1 VKLAAHDVDR
11 FLRGPGA
18 DVRAVLVYGPD
29 TGLVRERTEAAM
41 RMAVADL
48 ADPFLVAELAADGVA
63 KDPALLADEA
73 AAIALTG
80 GRRAVRV
87 RDCGD
92 AITEAVKSMLDRPM
106 GDTLVVLQAGEL
118 GPRSTLRAF
127 MEKSPQAAALPCYSD
142 DVRDLDR
149 VIHEAL
155 AAESL
160 SVSPEAS
167 AFLAANLGSDRGITR
182 AELAKLALY
191 AQGKPRVEL
200 EDAMAVVGDSAAISL
215 DDLCFAVT
223 GGETAALDRALERS
237 FQEGQSDVGVLRTVA
252 RHLLRL
258 QLAIDKSAQ
267 GEAFDR
273 ILKSFRPPL
282 FFKRHGEFRRQAQ
295 SWSAERVGRA
305 LDFTLAAELSCKSTG
320 IPGAAVCGRT
330 LMQIAAL
337 ARQGSRA
344 RG

>member
-1 VKLAAHDVDR
+1 MKLAAHDVDR

-18 DVRAVLVYGPD
+18 EVRAVLVYGPD

-41 RMAVADL
+41 RTAVADL
-48 ADPFLVAELAADGVA
+48 GDPFLVAELAAESVA

-92 AITEAVKSMLDRPM
+92 AITEAVKSMLDRPI

-118 GPRSTLRAF
+118 GPRSTLRAL
-127 MEKSPQAAALPCYSD
+127 MEKSAQAAALPCYAD

-149 VIHEAL
+149 VIQEAL

-160 SVSPEAS
+160 SISPEAS

-182 AELAKLALY
+182 TELTKLTLY
-191 AQGKPRVEL
+191 ARGKSRVEL
-200 EDAMAVVGDSAAISL
+200 DDAMAVVGDSAAISL

-237 FQEGQSDVGVLRTVA
+237 VQEGQSEVAVLRA
-252 RHLLRL
+252 IGRHLLRL
-258 QLAIDKSAQ
+258 QLAIDKAAQ

-282 FFKRHGEFRRQAQ
+282 FFKRQGEFRRQMQ

-305 LDFTLAAELSCKSTG
+305 LDFALAAELGCKSTG
-320 IPGAAVCGRT
+320 MPAAAVCGRA

-337 ARQGSRA
+337 ARQGGRA